1 MEGGSG
7 DDTVRLTRAGLTRS
21 AAQAAAPTTSLS
33 DVPGSPAHGSG
44 RGELPPHRG
53 GAVLAGLLALLI
65 LVTLGATVL
74 WWEGI
79 GPRRDHSTAS
89 IASPDAVPPPGIAPP
104 PTAGLPR
111 LPADPP
117 RGEAAPAAPL
127 IVLPDPFVVPP
138 APPAEATRPPRADPP
153 LLSEPEL
160 VALLPAEPRV
170 LRLRENPRVFV
181 LLFPTLGEQGA
192 ALNRMAALIEKAG
205 LPRDRLLDDD
215 ALARAIREQGEAA
228 ATWYL
233 GHDYN
238 GTDLARF
245 FALAERDRIALSP
258 AELWVRDRFHEA
270 RALVAA
276 GDEVALIST
285 ANPDHR
291 MDHAMR
297 AAILRHEIGHGHFFT
312 LPALR
317 AHVLRV
323 WRERFQERDRQ
334 AFRTFLAREGYDESN
349 ETLMAN
355 EAMAYLVFTP
365 DPRFFSARH
374 VGRTEA
380 EVARLREMMRSGMP
394 LP

>member
-7 DDTVRLTRAGLTRS
+7 DDTVRLTRAGLARS
-21 AAQAAAPTTSLS
+21 AAQAAAPTTSRS

-65 LVTLGATVL
+65 LATAGVAAL
-74 WWEGI
+74 WWREGI
-79 GPRRDHSTAS
+79 GPREDRLAAGV
-89 IASPDAVPPPGIAPP
+89 ASPDAVPPAGIAPP
-104 PTAGLPR
+104 PAAGAPGR
-111 LPADPP
+111 PADPP
-117 RGEAAPAAPL
+117 RDEAAPAAPL
-127 IVLPDPFVVPP
+127 VILPDPLA

-160 VALLPAEPRV
+160 VALRPAEPRV

-334 AFRTFLAREGYDESN
+334 AFRTFLAREGYDDSN

-380 EVARLREMMRSGMP
+380 EVARLREMMRNGMP

>member
-21 AAQAAAPTTSLS
+21 TVQAAAPPTSRS

-53 GAVLAGLLALLI
+53 GAVLAGLLAVLI
-65 LVTLGATVL
+65 LVTLGAAVL

-79 GPRRDHSTAS
+79 GPRRDHPTAS

-111 LPADPP
+111 LPADTP

-127 IVLPDPFVVPP
+127 IVLPDPLVV
-138 APPAEATRPPRADPP
+138 PPAEATRPPRADPP

-160 VALLPAEPRV
+160 VALRPAEPRV

-181 LLFPTLGEQGA
+181 LLFPTPGDQGA

-380 EVARLREMMRSGMP
+380 EVARLREMMRNGMP

>member
-7 DDTVRLTRAGLTRS
+7 DDTVRLTRAGLARS
-21 AAQAAAPTTSLS
+21 AAQAATPTTSRS
-33 DVPGSPAHGSG
+33 EVPGSPAHGSG

-65 LVTLGATVL
+65 LATAGVAAL
-74 WWEGI
+74 WWREGI
-79 GPRRDHSTAS
+79 GPREDRPAAGV
-89 IASPDAVPPPGIAPP
+89 ASPDAVPPAGIAPP
-104 PTAGLPR
+104 PAAGAPGR
-111 LPADPP
+111 PADPP
-117 RGEAAPAAPL
+117 RDEAATAAPL
-127 IVLPDPFVVPP
+127 VILPDPLA
-138 APPAEATRPPRADPP
+138 APPAEATRPPHADPP
-153 LLSEPEL
+153 PLSEPEL

-170 LRLRENPRVFV
+170 LRLRENPRVFI
-181 LLFPTLGEQGA
+181 LLFPTLEEQGA

-238 GTDLARF
+238 GSDLARF
-245 FALAERDRIALSP
+245 FALAERDRIALNP

-317 AHVLRV
+317 AHVLQV

-334 AFRTFLAREGYDESN
+334 AFRSFLGREGYDESN